1 MKEYIVSLNGRRIDS
16 NGFYSAYGVTAS
28 TKADAKRLATKA
40 KRHYFGRV
48 TGVTVTIKAN

>member
-48 TGVTVTIKAN
+48 TGINVTIKAN

>member
-28 TKADAKRLATKA
+28 TKAEAKRLAAKA
-40 KRHYFGRV
+40 KLHYFG
-48 TGVTVTIKAN
+48 TFKGQTVNITAQ